1 MEDKI
6 ITDEYLSVKAFADR
20 AGITTQRVYQL
31 LAKDLQDFCKV
42 IGNTKFIHISAL
54 SRFVEKPICKDLQA
68 NPHEDLPSL
77 NKALQE
83 QIETLK
89 QHNALLSE
97 QLSVKDAQLS
107 EKDKQISALTSSLQ
121 SSTAALAKAQESI
134 QASQALQAGYLL
146 TERSGSSTEQ
156 SEGDVISDT
165 PSHPESE
172 RKHGFF
178 SRLFDKKR

>member
-1 MEDKI
+1 MPQERSQKMEDKI

-20 AGITTQRVYQL
+20 AGISTQRVYQL
-31 LAKDLQDFCKV
+31 LAKDLQDSCKV
-42 IGNTKFIHISAL
+42 IDNTKFIHISAL

-68 NPHEDLPSL
+68 NLHEDLPSL

-89 QHNALLSE
+89 QHNTLLSK

-107 EKDKQISALTSSLQ
+107 EKDKQIAALTSSLESMAISLDSAQ
-121 SSTAALAKAQESI
+121 RLHAGTIQQQLTSASEKKSSEDNITPPV
-134 QASQALQAGYLL
+134 
-146 TERSGSSTEQ
+146 
-156 SEGDVISDT
+156 SE
-165 PSHPESE
+165 PE
-172 RKHGFF
+172 RKRGFF